1 MAEKRGSL
9 PGYAELEEIRTDGA
23 MNVDAFLKRLGI
35 PRSTWYYWRSAHL
48 EGRPIRHWPAPVV
61 DLIEETAA
69 ETAHTWSAWGH
80 RKIWAMMRADGVHVS
95 QSSVYRALGRRDL
108 LQAVRYQ
115 AERRV
120 LADAR
125 KKAFVEPPNRRNRV
139 WQTDF
144 TEFEITAGTTWQIAP
159 VVDYYA
165 KVVVAAQVSTRKT
178 GPDAI
183 RSIKAAIAGVE
194 NMLGHSL
201 LEDCTDP
208 ETGEITPVV
217 VVTDNGSCYKSAD
230 FAAFMEK
237 RPELTHV
244 RTRHYAP
251 QTNGVVERFNQS
263 LKYEHLYRHEIATGS
278 ELVALVDKYREIYND
293 IRPHEELEFYTPSD
307 AFHGRFIPN
316 PKITESVQDS

>member
-1 MAEKRGSL
+1 
-9 PGYAELEEIRTDGA
+9 
-23 MNVDAFLKRLGI
+23 MNVEAFLKRLGI
-35 PRSTWYYWRSAHL
+35 PRSTWYYWRAAHL

-61 DLIEETAA
+61 DVIEEAAA
-69 ETAHTWSAWGH
+69 EKAHTWSAWGH

-115 AERRV
+115 AERRQ
-120 LADAR
+120 LAADR
-125 KKAFVEPPNRRNRV
+125 KKAFVEPPTRRAQV

-165 KVVVAAQVSTRKT
+165 KVVYAAKVSTRKA

-183 RSIKAAIAGVE
+183 RSIEAAILGAE
-194 NMLGHSL
+194 QMLGRSL
-201 LEDCTDP
+201 LEECTDQQ
-208 ETGEITPVV
+208 TGEITPVV
-217 VVTDNGSCYKSAD
+217 IVTDNGACYKGAD
-230 FAAFMEK
+230 FARFIAG

-263 LKYEHLYRHEIATGS
+263 LKYEHLYRHEIETGE
-278 ELVALVDKYREIYND
+278 ELVALVDKYIDIYNT
-293 IRPHEELEFYTPSD
+293 IRPHEELDFYTPSD
-307 AFHGRFIPN
+307 AFTGRFIPN
-316 PKITESVQDS
+316 PKTAESVQDS